1 MPAARKVEA
10 ALAATLHPSFQVDY
24 DSDVWTFAQTTVGQQ
39 KEFVT
44 VDWAIP
50 VARGELLTDNK
61 HRGLLDELK
70 CYLKTAIIEDT
81 VRMTVGSIPSTY
93 MGMRELVK
101 FMGERE
107 IRTLF
112 DISTAVSWEYVEG
125 LEEQYIMAGG
135 DAGRDRAWTHATA
148 YKLIH
153 PLTQIY
159 EIADR
164 LRARGGQA
172 PFEAPFDGRRTYDV
186 VTEPLGLA
194 RTGGLLP
201 VPDEISVSI
210 LSYACEWIDYG
221 SEDVIRLQA
230 EVIPMLI
237 GARSATGARR
247 IVCLRE
253 IKRHIE
259 EFQMSPIPGTLTPWH
274 EPLIA
279 TDRTD
284 DAGDEHEISGTQI
297 LRRLILMTQSACSTL
312 LQACTGIRAHELIG
326 LSLDHDPALRHGVIK
341 SVTSLDGL
349 MEVFSI
355 CGISAKREATRHEW
369 TAGLRP
375 LGTKHLPI
383 VLKSIEV
390 LVRLM
395 EPWRALS
402 GSKALML
409 SFSHAKSLPSGTDG
423 IGRMTASRNSLLQR
437 EFAIE
442 ALMKK
447 RGIDA
452 TQAMYEVRAL
462 RPQRWRVTFAHYVFR
477 SKPDLMPALRTHFRH
492 MSEQITD
499 QGYIGNDAALLEN
512 LEGERVMETSRFLVQ
527 ITLGKPIGGG
537 PAQRL
542 LMQHTESMAKALSV
556 MDGETLIDKA
566 VAYVKLT
573 DLRIWTG
580 IYASCLIDM
589 VPDRSSCKPEASL
602 LTVLASPNFGVRSPG
617 LCAGCKCCII
627 LPEHRDFWEDRL
639 LKNQA
644 IVQAERINS
653 KDQRSKIAMSRVVQS
668 RAVLKMISNA
678 TGDAFDCSGGS

>member
-1 MPAARKVEA
+1 
-10 ALAATLHPSFQVDY
+10 
-24 DSDVWTFAQTTVGQQ
+24 
-39 KEFVT
+39 
-44 VDWAIP
+44 
-50 VARGELLTDNK
+50 
-61 HRGLLDELK
+61 
-70 CYLKTAIIEDT
+70 
-81 VRMTVGSIPSTY
+81 
-93 MGMRELVK
+93 
-101 FMGERE
+101 
-107 IRTLF
+107 
-112 DISTAVSWEYVEG
+112 
-125 LEEQYIMAGG
+125 MAGG

-172 PFEAPFDGRRTYDV
+172 PCEAPFDGRRTYDV

-201 VPDEISVSI
+201 VPDEISVPI

-326 LSLDHDPALRHGVIK
+326 LSLDHDPTLRHGVIK

-423 IGRMTASRNSLLQR
+423 IGRMTASRNSILQR

-542 LMQHTESMAKALSV
+542 LMQHAESMAKALSV

-589 VPDRSSCKPEASL
+589 VPDRSSCNPDASL

-644 IVQAERINS
+644 IVQAERINP

-668 RAVLKMISNA
+668 RAVLKTISNA

>member
-1 MPAARKVEA
+1 MPAARKVETA
-10 ALAATLHPSFQVDY
+10 QAATLHPSFQVDY

-50 VARGELLTDNK
+50 VARGELLTDYK
-61 HRGLLDELK
+61 HRGLLSELK

-81 VRMTVGSIPSTY
+81 VRMTVGSIPGTY

-107 IRTLF
+107 IHSLF
-112 DISTAVSWEYVEG
+112 DITTAMSWDYVEG
-125 LEEQYIMAGG
+125 LEEQYMTARS

-159 EIADR
+159 EIADS

-172 PFEAPFDGRRTYDV
+172 PCEAPFDGRKTYDV

-194 RTGGLLP
+194 RTGGLMP
-201 VPDEISVSI
+201 VPDEISVPI
-210 LSYACEWIDYG
+210 LSYACEWIEYG

-237 GARSATGARR
+237 DARSATGPRR
-247 IVCLRE
+247 IACFRQ

-274 EPLIA
+274 EPLA
-279 TDRTD
+279 TIDRID
-284 DAGDEHEISGTQI
+284 DAGDEREISGTQG
-297 LRRLILMTQSACSTL
+297 LRRLILMTQSACSVL
-312 LQACTGIRAHELIG
+312 LQGCTGIRAHELIG
-326 LSLDHDPALRHGVIK
+326 LSLDHDPTLQHGVVK

-375 LGTKHLPI
+375 LGTNHLPI
-383 VLKSIEV
+383 VLKSVEV

-402 GSKALML
+402 GTKSLML
-409 SFSHAKSLPSGTDG
+409 SFSHAKSLPSGPDG

-437 EFAIE
+437 EFAVE
-442 ALMKK
+442 ALTKK
-447 RGIDA
+447 RGIET
-452 TQAMYEVRAL
+452 TQAVYEVRYL
-462 RPQRWRVTFAHYVFR
+462 RPQRWRITFAHYVFR
-477 SKPDLMPALRTHFRH
+477 SKPELMPALRTLFRH

-527 ITLGKPIGGG
+527 ITLGRPIGGG

-542 LMQHTESMAKALSV
+542 LMQHAESMTEALSK
-556 MDGETLIDKA
+556 MDGETPIDKA

-580 IYASCLIDM
+580 TYASCLIDM
-589 VPDRSSCKPEASL
+589 LPDRSSCNPQASL
-602 LTVLASPNFGVRSPG
+602 LTVRASPNFGLRSPG

-627 LPEHRDFWEDRL
+627 LPEHKDFWEDRL

-644 IVQAERINS
+644 IVQMERTNS
-653 KDQRSKIAMSRVVQS
+653 RDQYSKIAMSRVVQS
-668 RAVLKMISNA
+668 RAVLRMISNA
-678 TGDAFDCSGGS
+678 TGDASDRSGES

>member
-1 MPAARKVEA
+1 MPAKRKLEA
-10 ALAATLHPSFQVDY
+10 ALTANLHPAFQVDY
-24 DSDVWTFAQTTVGQQ
+24 DSNVWTFIQTTVGQQ
-39 KEFVT
+39 KEFIT

-50 VARGELLTDNK
+50 VARGELLTDYK
-61 HRGLLDELK
+61 HRGLLAELK
-70 CYLKTAIIEDT
+70 CYLMTAIIEDT
-81 VRMTVGSIPSTY
+81 VRMMAGSIPATY
-93 MGMRELVK
+93 MGLRELVK
-101 FMGERE
+101 FMGERR
-107 IRTLF
+107 IISLF
-112 DISTAVSWEYVEG
+112 DISTEVSWEYVEN
-125 LEEQYIMAGG
+125 LEEQYTTAGG
-135 DAGRDRAWTHATA
+135 DVGRDRAWTHATA

-159 EIADR
+159 EIAGS

-172 PFEAPFDGRRTYDV
+172 PREAPFDGRRTYDV
-186 VTEPLGLA
+186 VTGPLGLA
-194 RTGGLLP
+194 RAGGLMP
-201 VPDEISVSI
+201 VPDEVSVPT
-210 LSYACEWIDYG
+210 LSYAYEWIDHG

-230 EVIPMLI
+230 QVIPMLI
-237 GARSATGARR
+237 SARSVTGARR
-247 IVCLRE
+247 LGHLRE

-259 EFQMSPIPGTLTPWH
+259 EFRMSPIPGTETPWH

-284 DAGDEHEISGTQI
+284 EAGDEREISGLQS
-297 LRRLILMTQSACSTL
+297 LRRLILMTQSACSAL
-312 LQACTGIRAHELIG
+312 LQGCTGIRAHELIG
-326 LSLDHDPALRHGVIK
+326 LSLDHDPTLQHGVVR
-341 SVTSLDGL
+341 SVASLDGL
-349 MEVFSI
+349 MEIFSI

-375 LGTKHLPI
+375 LGTNHQPLA
-383 VLKSIEV
+383 LKAIDV

-402 GSKALML
+402 GTRTLML
-409 SFSHAKSLPSGTDG
+409 SFSHAKSLPVTADG
-423 IGRMTASRNSLLQR
+423 VGRMTASRNSILQR
-437 EFAIE
+437 EFAVE
-442 ALMKK
+442 ALMNK
-447 RGIDA
+447 RGIDVE
-452 TQAMYEVRAL
+452 QARYEVRSL
-462 RPQRWRVTFAHYVFR
+462 RPQRWRITFAHYVFR
-477 SKPDLMPALRTHFRH
+477 SKPELMPALRTHFRH

-542 LMQHTESMAKALSV
+542 LMQHAKSMAKALSG

-566 VAYVKLT
+566 VTYVKLT

-580 IYASCLIDM
+580 TYASCLIDM
-589 VPDRSSCKPEASL
+589 LPDSSSCNPEASL
-602 LTVLASPNFGVRSPG
+602 LTIRAAPNFGVRSPG

-639 LKNQA
+639 LRNQA
-644 IVQAERINS
+644 IVQEERNNS
-653 KDQRSKIAMSRVVQS
+653 IDQPSKIAMSRVSQS

-678 TGDAFDCSGGS
+678 IEDASDRSGGS